1 MLGNFE
7 NGNPYI
13 EIEVFGI
20 TKEKKKI
27 KALIDTGF
35 NGYLSLPYI
44 DAFPLGLVL
53 KGIEPSTLADGS
65 TSHHFV
71 CIGSVV
77 LDGKE
82 VVALIDIQPSCT
94 ILMGTQL
101 LKSLGKSMNIDFTN
115 EKIELSDTK

>member
-1 MLGNFE
+1 MLGSFE

-13 EIEVFGI
+13 EIEIFGI

-35 NGYLSLPYI
+35 NGYLSLPYV

-53 KGIEPSTLADGS
+53 KGIESSTLADGS

-71 CIGSVV
+71 CIGSAI

-82 VVALIDIQPSCT
+82 VTTLIDIQPSCAV
-94 ILMGTQL
+94 LMGTQL
-101 LKSLGKSMNIDFTN
+101 LKKLGKFINVDFQN
-115 EKIELSDTK
+115 EKIELLDAK

>member
-1 MLGNFE
+1 MFGNFE

-53 KGIEPSTLADGS
+53 KGIESSTLADGS
-65 TSHHFV
+65 ISHHFV
-71 CIGSVV
+71 CIGSVI

-82 VVALIDIQPSCT
+82 VTAPIEIQPTCT

-101 LKSLGKSMNIDFTN
+101 LKKLGKFINIDFPN
-115 EKIELSDTK
+115 ERVELLDVK

>member
-13 EIEVFGI
+13 EIEVSGI
-20 TKEKKKI
+20 TTEKKKI

-44 DAFPLGLVL
+44 EAFPLGLVL
-53 KGIEPSTLADGS
+53 NGIESFTMADGS

-71 CIGSVV
+71 CMGSVTI
-77 LDGKE
+77 DGKE
-82 VVALIDIQPSCT
+82 IVAPIDIQPSCA
-94 ILMGTQL
+94 ILAGTQL
-101 LKSLGKSMNIDFTN
+101 LKKLGKFMNIDFKN
-115 EKIELSDTK
+115 DKVELFDI